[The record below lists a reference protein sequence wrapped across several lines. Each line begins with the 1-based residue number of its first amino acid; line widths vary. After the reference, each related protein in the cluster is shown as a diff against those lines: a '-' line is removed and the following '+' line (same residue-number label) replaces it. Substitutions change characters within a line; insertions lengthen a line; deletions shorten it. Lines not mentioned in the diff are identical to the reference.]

1 VTGCLPVTALAL
13 SLAARFY
20 HHFEFLLRLLVPD
33 SRSLLIQVPD
43 LAPELGI
50 DLSELLDL
58 HLQYTNA
65 VGQFAVDLLEPIGTL
80 MEAFT
85 ALIRYL
91 ADVPK
96 LGFELLM

>member
-1 VTGCLPVTALAL
+1 VTGCLLVTTLAL
-13 SLAARFY
+13 SLAARFD
-20 HHFEFLLRLLVPD
+20 HRFEFLLRLLVPD

-43 LAPELGI
+43 LAAALDI
-50 DLSELLDL
+50 DLPELLDL
-58 HLQYTNA
+58 HLQYTDA

-80 MEAFT
+80 VEAFI
-85 ALIRYL
+85 ALIRHL